1 MIIVLAVT
9 GHANGVGL
17 IKLKVTED
25 NGGFLLEDGKIV
37 EGLLWNT
44 DMYLYETDGKYDL
57 EIVINS

>member
-25 NGGFLLEDGKIV
+25 NGGFILEDGKIV

-44 DMYLYETDGKYDL
+44 DMYLY
-57 EIVINS
+57 